1 VLVTGKGGVGKT
13 TLTASLARYAAGQ
26 GKRVLCAEMVGD
38 PAASSALADALG
50 IDHLDIEPVTVAP
63 NLKAVLLAPHLG
75 HTRFLRDVLPMKI
88 LADAAMRSAAI
99 RRFLAAAPTF
109 PEMGVLYRLLDLVRV
124 KRRDGSDEHEM
135 IIVDLPATGHAL
147 ALAQIPASLLRV
159 IPTGPIAAAVREGLD
174 LLMDAERT
182 GAVVVTLP
190 ETLPVSEA
198 LELCKGITHH
208 DIPLAHVFVNRVPFD
223 PFTDEEREAVRKLLH
238 GRGPTLGERTMER
251 IDRARVSLARLQSEV
266 TVPIVALQDVWLDG
280 PRLAEEVASLMAVE
294 GAA

>member
-1 VLVTGKGGVGKT
+1 MKSLLPLRAVLVTGKGGVGKT

-38 PAASSALADALG
+38 PTASSALADALG
-50 IDHLDIEPVTVAP
+50 IDTIDIEPVTVAP

-75 HTRFLRDVLPMKI
+75 HTRFLRDVLSMKI

-109 PEMGVLYRLLDLVRV
+109 PEMGVLYRLLDFVRA

-159 IPTGPIAAAVREGLD
+159 IPTGPI
-174 LLMDAERT
+174 
-182 GAVVVTLP
+182 
-190 ETLPVSEA
+190 
-198 LELCKGITHH
+198 
-208 DIPLAHVFVNRVPFD
+208 
-223 PFTDEEREAVRKLLH
+223 
-238 GRGPTLGERTMER
+238 
-251 IDRARVSLARLQSEV
+251 
-266 TVPIVALQDVWLDG
+266 
-280 PRLAEEVASLMAVE
+280 
-294 GAA
+294 